1 MTIIRALH
9 QIEDRGL
16 EGRDIDDLD
25 IENGDA
31 AMAQVTLA
39 ESGETF
45 CVEPHE
51 TILAAALNAGVDLA
65 HECKTGFCGSCRI
78 RLLDGEV
85 AYDEEPLG
93 LSEEERGCGFALA
106 CQARARMNLK
116 ISAELTPM
124 GRPEPEEIVS
134 EVVAVTRVCDD
145 IVRLRLRPEGAMPA
159 FQPGQYINV
168 VTESGATRSFSI
180 ASAPSEGEIDL
191 HIRVIPGGMYTDGV
205 LQDMTPGTRVN
216 LHGPHGLFRLR
227 SEDFRPL
234 LLVATGTGIAP
245 LRAMLAALKDDPDA
259 PPVALYWGMREER
272 ELYLAEE
279 IAALGAELEDFSF
292 VPVLSRA
299 PDGTHRTGY
308 VQDAVLAD
316 LPDLSEHAIYLC
328 GSPDMIAQA
337 RRRFIEAGA
346 SVNHIYADS
355 FHFAHNL

>member
-1 MTIIRALH
+1 MTIIRAVH
-9 QIEDRGL
+9 KIED
-16 EGRDIDDLD
+16 
-25 IENGDA
+25 GDEA
-31 AMAQVTLA
+31 VVAQVTLA
-39 ESGETF
+39 ESGESF
-45 CVEPHE
+45 CVESHE

-65 HECKTGFCGSCRI
+65 HDCKSGFCGSCRI
-78 RLLDGEV
+78 RLLEGEV

-106 CQARARMNLK
+106 CQARARMNLRVA
-116 ISAELTPM
+116 AELMPSD
-124 GRPEPEEIVS
+124 RPVPVEIEA
-134 EVVAVTRVCDD
+134 EVVSLTPVCPD
-145 IVRLRLRPEGAMPA
+145 ILRLRLRPEGEMPD

-191 HIRVIPGGMYTDGV
+191 HIRVIPGGMFTAG
-205 LQDMTPGTRVN
+205 LLSGIEAGETLR
-216 LHGPHGLFRLR
+216 LHGPHGLFRLHP
-227 SEDFRPL
+227 EDFRPL

-245 LRAMLAALKDDPDA
+245 LRAMLAALKEEPDG
-259 PPVALYWGMREER
+259 PPVALYWGMRTES

-279 IAALGAELEDFSF
+279 IAALGAALDDFTF

-299 PDGTHRTGY
+299 PGSPHRSGH

-316 LPDLSEHAIYLC
+316 LPDLSDHAIYLC
-328 GSPDMIAQA
+328 GSPAMIAEA
-337 RRRFIEAGA
+337 RGRFLEAGA

>member
-9 QIEDRGL
+9 K
-16 EGRDIDDLD
+16 
-25 IENGDA
+25 IENEDQA
-31 AMAQVTLA
+31 ALAQVTLA
-39 ESGETF
+39 ETGDAFS
-45 CVEPHE
+45 VEPHE

-65 HECKTGFCGSCRI
+65 HDCKTGFCGSCRI

-85 AYDEEPLG
+85 VYDEEPLG

-116 ISAELTPM
+116 ISAELMPTD
-124 GRPEPEEIVS
+124 RVEPVEILS
-134 EVVAVTRVCDD
+134 EVISVTQVCDD
-145 IVRLRLRPEGAMPA
+145 IIRLRLRPEGEMPA

-180 ASAPSEGEIDL
+180 ASSPSEAEIDL

-205 LQDMTPGTRVN
+205 LKGLIPGAKVH
-216 LHGPHGLFRLR
+216 LHGPHGLFCLHA
-227 SEDFRPL
+227 EDFRPL

-245 LRAMLAALKDDPDA
+245 LRAMLAALKEDRDG

-299 PDGTHRTGY
+299 PEGVHRRGY

-328 GSPDMIAQA
+328 GSPEMIAEA
-337 RRRFIEAGA
+337 RGRFLEAGA